1 MSQLVQR
8 GSIFLILT
16 AFILGAFLMYQPNVV
31 DANRDIER
39 LQQEISERTERLD
52 AIEEEIAQYEAA
64 LLEVGSE
71 RQSLEQAI
79 RQLELERSRVQ
90 ADIEATQNR
99 IDTANLTIEQL
110 DHEINETEARIAR
123 IKDGLA
129 DSVRADHRAHDDSLV
144 LVMLRHSNLSELWSE
159 LDTLTFIRNNMTQ
172 QAATLQDLRT
182 QLISQQEQAETTRD
196 QLTELRN
203 RYDNQNQVL
212 SNNRAEQAQL
222 LQATQ
227 SEEASYQA
235 MLEER
240 RRAREQIVA
249 EVREF
254 ESELRFILDP
264 TTIPQ
269 PGTTVFDWP
278 LENIRITQLFG
289 GTEFARR
296 NASVYGGR
304 AYHPGVDFGAPRGTP
319 IYAPLSGTVRATG
332 NTDLV
337 PGCFSW
343 GKWTLID
350 HANGLSTLYAHQDV
364 IGVQPR
370 QRVATGEIIGYTGN
384 TGFSTGPHLHL
395 TVYVTDAVE
404 VRQFNEIR
412 TTTSC
417 GAATTPVA
425 ATEGYLDPML
435 YLPPHAAQPR

>member
-1 MSQLVQR
+1 MLP
-8 GSIFLILT
+8 
-16 AFILGAFLMYQPNVV
+16 AVV
-31 DANRDIER
+31 DANPDLDR
-39 LQQEISERTERLD
+39 LRQEISERGERLD
-52 AIEEEIAQYEAA
+52 AIEREIAQYEAA
-64 LLEVGSE
+64 LAEVGSE

-79 RQLELERSRVQ
+79 RQLELERDRVE
-90 ADIEATQNR
+90 ADIRATQNR
-99 IDTANLTIEQL
+99 IDSANLTIEQL
-110 DHEINETEARIAR
+110 TVEIADTEARIDR
-123 IKDGLA
+123 IRNGLA
-129 DSVRADHRAHDDSLV
+129 ESIRIDHRAQDDSMI
-144 LVMLRHSNLSELWSE
+144 LVMLRNGNLSEFWNE
-159 LDTLTFIRNNMTQ
+159 LETLTLVRSTMTE
-172 QAATLQDLRT
+172 QAQTLHELRAA
-182 QLISQQEQAETTRD
+182 LVFQQEQTEQARA

-203 RYDNQNQVL
+203 RYSNQNQVL
-212 SNNRAEQAQL
+212 SNNRAEQAEL
-222 LQATQ
+222 LRATQ
-227 SEEASYQA
+227 NEESSYQS
-235 MLEER
+235 MLAER
-240 RRAREQIVA
+240 RAAREQIVA

-289 GTEFARR
+289 GTEFATR
-296 NASVYGGR
+296 NASIYGGR

-319 IYAPLSGTVRATG
+319 IYAPLGGSVRATG
-332 NTDLV
+332 NTDEV

-364 IGVQPR
+364 IGVQAG
-370 QRVATGEIIGYTGN
+370 QRVATGEVIGYTGN
-384 TGFSTGPHLHL
+384 TGFSTGPHLHF
-395 TVYVTDAVE
+395 TVYVTDAVT

-417 GAATTPVA
+417 GAATTPVS

>member
-1 MSQLVQR
+1 MPQFVQR
-8 GSIFLILT
+8 TLVYLGCILLIAVVFVLWQPGT
-16 AFILGAFLMYQPNVV
+16 A
-31 DANRDIER
+31 DANPDIQR
-39 LQQEISERTERLD
+39 LQQEINERNERLN
-52 AIEEEIAQYEAA
+52 AIEREIAEYESA
-64 LLEVGSE
+64 LAVVGSE

-79 RQLELERSRVQ
+79 RQLELERNRVE
-90 ADIEATQNR
+90 ADIRATQNR

-110 DHEINETEARIAR
+110 QAEIADTEARIDR
-123 IKDGLA
+123 IRNGLA
-129 DSVRADHRAHDDSLV
+129 ESIRVDHQAQDDSMV
-144 LVMLRHSNLSELWSE
+144 LVMLRNGNLSEFWSE
-159 LDTLTFIRNNMTQ
+159 LETLTIVRTTMTQ
-172 QAATLQDLRT
+172 QANTLHELRA
-182 QLISQQEQAETTRD
+182 QLVLQQEQAEVTRSR
-196 QLTELRN
+196 LTELRN
-203 RYDNQNQVL
+203 RYSNQNQVL
-212 SNNRAEQAQL
+212 SNNRAEQAEL

-254 ESELRFILDP
+254 ESELQFILDP

-289 GTEFARR
+289 GTEFAAR
-296 NASVYGGR
+296 NPSIYGGR

-319 IYAPLSGTVRATG
+319 IYAPLAGTVRATG

-364 IGVQPR
+364 IGVQTG
-370 QRVATGEIIGYTGN
+370 QKVGTGEVIGYTGN
-384 TGFSTGPHLHL
+384 TGFSTGPHLHF
-395 TVYVTDAVE
+395 TVYVTDAVT

-425 ATEGYLDPML
+425 ATEAYLDPML
-435 YLPPHAAQPR
+435 YLPPNGAQPR